1 MLTTLPSH
9 TTIFVDAN
17 VADENGMTAVHK
29 VMISDPAKSD
39 AMLSKLIDKGAFCD
53 FAVRER
59 ARGHTP
65 WTGAYRCCCL
75 CSVLLSSSQLSP
87 PTNSCA
93 QDNYG
98 SRPITYCMQQVDIL
112 DSVLAKLIE
121 LRDKTGAR
129 VVDLASINTVSVRRF
144 SRICISLALYS
155 HSFTHK
161 LSPHLSPT
169 TLPPRYVC
177 AHVHRATVCCT
188 TPRGLATRTQPI
200 YCSRPVSS
208 CVHGLSV
215 ASTLCGRCCV
225 F

>member
-144 SRICISLALYS
+144 SRICISLAL
-155 HSFTHK
+155 
-161 LSPHLSPT
+161 
-169 TLPPRYVC
+169 
-177 AHVHRATVCCT
+177 
-188 TPRGLATRTQPI
+188 
-200 YCSRPVSS
+200 
-208 CVHGLSV
+208 
-215 ASTLCGRCCV
+215 
-225 F
+225 